1 MSATNN
7 YKRGKSMDLGRCML
21 RKCKCCRYENS
32 CSKEYENEYSK
43 NKNRK
48 SKTSGIQSKKRFK
61 TRRRRVSKNKK
72 SITEFGYVAPVI
84 VNSNMT
90 VIGGHQRLKVLKE
103 LGYTEVECV
112 VVDLDQ
118 EKEKALNIAL
128 NKISGDWDNDKLEE
142 LLAEL
147 KQTDID
153 MDITGFSFDEV
164 DEILKDIT
172 GSKEDDFD
180 LDQALDEI
188 EEPISKRGDV
198 WILGKNRLMCGDS
211 TQKEDVMHLMNSQE
225 ADMLL
230 TDPPY
235 NVDYEGKTSE
245 ALKIENDN
253 MSETEFY
260 NFLLDSFKNMFDSI
274 KYGGSAYVFHADTE
288 GLNFRNAFKSCG
300 FKLAQ
305 CLVWVK
311 NTFVMG
317 RQDYQWRHEPI
328 LYGWKPGAGHYFV
341 DNRKQSTVLEFD
353 KPSRNAEHPT
363 MKPVDLLVY
372 LIKNSSKE
380 NDLILDLFGGSGSTL
395 IAAEQTQRRCYTME
409 LDPKYCDVI
418 IKRWEN
424 LTGEKAILE
433 K

>member
-1 MSATNN
+1 MNIQKIKIEKLKPAEYNPR
-7 YKRGKSMDLGRCML
+7 KDL
-21 RKCKCCRYENS
+21 KPEDE
-32 CSKEYENEYSK
+32 EYQK
-43 NKNRK
+43 
-48 SKTSGIQSKKRFK
+48 I
-61 TRRRRVSKNKK
+61 KK

-112 VVDLDQ
+112 IVDLDQ

-188 EEPISKRGDV
+188 EEPVSKRGDV

-211 TQKEDVMHLMNSQE
+211 TQKEDVMHLMNNQE
-225 ADMLL
+225 ADMIL

-317 RQDYQWRHEPI
+317 RQDYQWKHEPI

>member
-1 MSATNN
+1 MNIQKIKIESLKPAEYNPR
-7 YKRGKSMDLGRCML
+7 KDL
-21 RKCKCCRYENS
+21 KPEDE
-32 CSKEYENEYSK
+32 EYQK
-43 NKNRK
+43 
-48 SKTSGIQSKKRFK
+48 I
-61 TRRRRVSKNKK
+61 KK
-72 SITEFGYVAPVI
+72 SITEFGYVAPI
-84 VNSNMT
+84 IINSNMT

-118 EKEKALNIAL
+118 KKEKALNIAL

-180 LDQALDEI
+180 LDQALNEI

-211 TQKEDVMHLMNSQE
+211 TQKEDVIHLMNSQE

-341 DNRKQSTVLEFD
+341 NNRKQSTVLEFD